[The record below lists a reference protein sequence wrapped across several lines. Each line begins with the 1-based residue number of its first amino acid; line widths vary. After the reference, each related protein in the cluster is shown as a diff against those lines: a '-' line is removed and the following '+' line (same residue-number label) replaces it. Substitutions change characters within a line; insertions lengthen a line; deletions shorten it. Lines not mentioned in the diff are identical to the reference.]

1 MTKKDVK
8 AIAVGAAVG
17 GGLLF
22 VVWYWLRKQ
31 NTLLELNPVQV
42 KWESQ

>member
-8 AIAVGAAVG
+8 AIAVGATVG

-22 VVWYWLRKQ
+22 AIWFWLRKK
-31 NTLLELNPVQV
+31 NTLLELNPAQV
-42 KWESQ
+42 KWEGQ

>member
-8 AIAVGAAVG
+8 AIAVGTAVG

-22 VVWYWLRKQ
+22 AIWYLLRKKS
-31 NTLLELNPVQV
+31 TILELNPVEV
-42 KWESQ
+42 KWEGR